1 MFILS
6 FTQINLSQG
15 DSLVRIF
22 VFFELEKETIIV
34 TIYLSSNYE
43 ETPLN
48 LPVKTK
54 KKIKRKYFKRL
65 EAFFGKVV
73 YFTSHHWPKKFVKYV
88 LFGLKGINN

>member
-43 ETPLN
+43 ETSLN

-54 KKIKRKYFKRL
+54 KRL
-65 EAFFGKVV
+65 RENISKD
-73 YFTSHHWPKKFVKYV
+73 
-88 LFGLKGINN
+88 